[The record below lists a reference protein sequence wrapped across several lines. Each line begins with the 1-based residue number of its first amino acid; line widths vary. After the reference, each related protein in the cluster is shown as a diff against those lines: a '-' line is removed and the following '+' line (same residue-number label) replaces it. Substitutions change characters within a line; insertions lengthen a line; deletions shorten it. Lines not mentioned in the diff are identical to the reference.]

1 MENYRFSTFKPPI
14 SVTVQDPSCY
24 WRLYMNRPR
33 GPIYMY
39 ARDFDWYRLTKIDRV
54 ESFMDALQDRIVLK

>member
-1 MENYRFSTFKPPI
+1 
-14 SVTVQDPSCY
+14 
-24 WRLYMNRPR
+24 
-33 GPIYMY
+33 MY